1 MQVQDADKIL
11 TAVQSLGMAGEDE
24 ALSLHMSGSARTTL
38 KISSE
43 LAGRTAEGQQQEIR
57 RYLQG

>member
-11 TAVQSLGMAGEDE
+11 TAVQSQTMAGEDE
-24 ALSLHMSGSARTTL
+24 ALTLHMSGSARTTL

-57 RYLQG
+57 RYRQG